1 VPTFTLE
8 PQTVSTVETPYRR
21 IATPIPVPESIPLLR
36 RLWDTEPVAM
46 QGQPAVVWDRAEGFS
61 VYDRWGNR
69 WIDWSSGVLVTNAG
83 HGAKPIAEAIQRQAE
98 HGLLTNYC
106 FPSEIRLQLV
116 EKLRSLLPKPLE
128 KIFLLTTGSE
138 TVECA
143 IKLCRTY
150 GQSRRAGKSTIVS
163 FANAFHGRTLGSQQV
178 GGFPALKNWIGNLDP
193 GFVQVPFPDGYRCRD
208 TSFEAFERNLAAQ
221 GVDAASVAGVIV
233 ETYQGADAAFAPA
246 GFMQRLRRWC
256 DEHDALLVLDEVQAG
271 FGRTGTMWGFEHYGV
286 VPDVACLGKAPKAT
300 EQALFQDTQ
309 VKRVT
314 PPAAPQQPV
323 ARQQA
328 PKAAVATRKPQQQKT
343 PVKRE
348 DAKPTPQ
355 TPPAPVFDSAQLS
368 MEIASQEAELA
379 QDIQLYAK
387 RPKILRLNAASTRR
401 DKGAWYKDEWRKKV
415 ERIGN
420 LNYPDDAR
428 RKQIYGSLRLLV
440 SINRDGTLYEVQV
453 LESSGQRLLDQ
464 AAQRI
469 VRLAAPYAPFTG
481 DLADVDRLEII
492 RTWRFERGDRLS
504 SN

>member
-1 VPTFTLE
+1 MTAAAPKLTSSAADIRPADRLGFTL
-8 PQTVSTVETPYRR
+8 
-21 IATPIPVPESIPLLR
+21 
-36 RLWDTEPVAM
+36 
-46 QGQPAVVWDRAEGFS
+46 F
-61 VYDRWGNR
+61 
-69 WIDWSSGVLVTNAG
+69 
-83 HGAKPIAEAIQRQAE
+83 
-98 HGLLTNYC
+98 
-106 FPSEIRLQLV
+106 
-116 EKLRSLLPKPLE
+116 
-128 KIFLLTTGSE
+128 
-138 TVECA
+138 
-143 IKLCRTY
+143 
-150 GQSRRAGKSTIVS
+150 
-163 FANAFHGRTLGSQQV
+163 
-178 GGFPALKNWIGNLDP
+178 
-193 GFVQVPFPDGYRCRD
+193 
-208 TSFEAFERNLAAQ
+208 LAAALHIALILGLGFTLAEPSQVSKTLEITLSTFKSEEQPKEADFLAQDNQQ
-221 GVDAASVAGVIV
+221 GSG
-233 ETYQGADAAFAPA
+233 T
-246 GFMQRLRRWC
+246 L
-256 DEHDALLVLDEVQAG
+256 EHKA
-271 FGRTGTMWGFEHYGV
+271 
-286 VPDVACLGKAPKAT
+286 APKTT
-300 EQALFQDTQ
+300 EQATFQDTQ

-314 PPAAPQQPV
+314 PPAAPRQPT
-323 ARQQA
+323 ARQEA
-328 PKAAVATRKPQQQKT
+328 PKAAVATRKPQPQKT

-348 DAKPTPQ
+348 EVKAAPQ

-368 MEIASQEAELA
+368 MEIASLEAELA

-464 AAQRI
+464 AALRI